1 MKVIKHTAE
10 TLKALKTAYNEAKET
25 NAPTFKHNRAE
36 YVTEYAKYL
45 IEYIESKL
53 MESETIRNNHATTTA

>member
-1 MKVIKHTAE
+1 MKVIKYTAD
-10 TLKALKTAYNEAKET
+10 TLKALKSAYNEAKET

-45 IEYIESKL
+45 IEYIEIKL
-53 MESETIRNNHATTTA
+53 TESETIRNNRAFITK

>member
-1 MKVIKHTAE
+1 MKVIKYTAE
-10 TLKALKTAYNEAKET
+10 TLQALKTTYNKAKET
-25 NAPTFKHNRAE
+25 NAQTFKHNHAE

-53 MESETIRNNHATTTA
+53 IESENIRNNRTPITA